1 MFNYLKKAFGMKFD
15 VPNYPLG
22 AVLGEPDV
30 RTIPYATVMQP
41 KPLPLEYMSDVSK
54 LPKWSQG
61 NLGTCVPH
69 AFAFAKMGMDHLETG
84 EVTEY
89 SRRFLYVKSRKFAG
103 MPTLESNQGLFPLD
117 CAKVMTGLGVI
128 PGLDNDS
135 QGLSHVDYI
144 EKYQEPINYIVDAN
158 IARIGGFAD
167 GGINEYEL
175 KQAVY
180 QKKFVPVTIAVDW
193 DKLDQDGT
201 FHAPQSI
208 AGYHEITCIGWEAVN
223 GGRFI
228 FENWWDG
235 LPNIYVNFSEMD
247 KVIKDI
253 TVITDI
259 PNDLIERAKATQY
272 IFLADLKIGSTG
284 DAVTQLQKRLK
295 EYGLFPKAQVLTRN
309 FGNLTKQAVLDYQR
323 LKGIQQ
329 TGTVGPLTR
338 FALNNDV
345 GLTGTIKSKLDLFCE
360 AIQDHEGYFAPS
372 KKYPNG
378 SRAYRNK
385 SPGNLKF
392 ANQKGT
398 IGKDKDNFAIFATYA
413 DGYMALRRMIEN
425 ACLGLSKTYPKTL
438 NFYEFFGIYAP
449 SADNNNP
456 SQYAEVVAKKLG
468 VSPNT
473 QIKDLLV

>member
-1 MFNYLKKAFGMKFD
+1 MKFD

-22 AVLGEPDV
+22 AVPGEPDV

-41 KPLPLEYMSDVSK
+41 KPLPLEYMTDVSQ
-54 LPKWSQG
+54 LPKWSQKS
-61 NLGTCVPH
+61 LGTCVAH

-117 CAKVMTGLGVI
+117 CAKVMAGLGII

-158 IARIGGFAD
+158 IARIGGFAE

-201 FHAPQSI
+201 FHAPKRI
-208 AGYHEITCIGWEAVN
+208 DGYHEITCIGWDTVN

-235 LPNIYVNFSEMD
+235 LSNIYVNFSEMNQ
-247 KVIKDI
+247 VIVDI

-272 IFLADLKIGSTG
+272 IFLADLKMGSTG

-309 FGNLTKQAVLDYQR
+309 FGTLTKQAVMDYQR

-329 TGTVGPLTR
+329 TGTVGPITR
-338 FALNNDV
+338 AALNSDV
-345 GLTGTIKSKLDLFCE
+345 GVFGTKKSKIDIWCE
-360 AIQDHEGYFAPS
+360 ATQEHEGWFP
-372 KKYPNG
+372 G
-378 SRAYRNK
+378 SRSWRNK
-385 SPGNLKF
+385 NPGNIKNIGQ
-392 ANQKGT
+392 AKA
-398 IGKDKDNFAIFATYA
+398 IGKDDKGFCVFATYA
-413 DGYMALRRMIEN
+413 DGYMELRNMFVR
-425 ACLGLSKTYPKTL
+425 ACTTGSSNYKPTMTL
-438 NFYEFFGIYAP
+438 YEFYQKYAP
-449 SADNNNP
+449 DSDGNN
-456 SQYAEVVAKKLG
+456 SKQYAEVVAKKLG
-468 VSPNT
+468 VSPSI